1 MFAAMPSVPPNKA
14 VHYTFP
20 YISQRFP
27 NIVSNNV
34 AYPRLH
40 FSQPDVLNNG
50 ELIIIES
57 AMVAFIERCFFFS
70 HLPHLKELCLYVFP
84 IIFMSL
90 YPSPVYASNDI

>member
-50 ELIIIES
+50 KLCNII
-57 AMVAFIERCFFFS
+57 MT
-70 HLPHLKELCLYVFP
+70 
-84 IIFMSL
+84 
-90 YPSPVYASNDI
+90 

>member
-1 MFAAMPSVPPNKA
+1 MEEELDMFAAMPSVPPNKA

-50 ELIIIES
+50 KLCNII
-57 AMVAFIERCFFFS
+57 MT
-70 HLPHLKELCLYVFP
+70 
-84 IIFMSL
+84 
-90 YPSPVYASNDI
+90 